1 MAKLLGEILK
11 QKQEQLEGSEFE
23 RVEVRQEWIA
33 NCERLMSRITEWLQ
47 PFEDKNWLE
56 TQSEKIPIRE
66 DQLGDY
72 EVQALRLIFLDGQIL
87 TFKPV
92 GRFIIRAQGRVD
104 VVSGSSGST
113 LLVML
118 LHIENDEWEFAR
130 RERRYEKHEKPVRR
144 WKFNKSALEEFL
156 AEFLEE

>member
-1 MAKLLGEILK
+1 MAKQLEVILK
-11 QKQEQLEGSEFE
+11 QKLEQQKASEFK
-23 RVEVRQEWIA
+23 RAEVRQEWIS
-33 NCERLMSRITEWLQ
+33 NCEKLMSKIAEWLQ
-47 PFEDKNWLE
+47 PLKDKNWLE
-56 TQSEKIPIRE
+56 IQSEDIPIRE

-72 EVQALRLIFLDGQIL
+72 EARSLRLIFLDSQIL
-87 TFKPV
+87 TFRPV
-92 GRFIIRAQGRVD
+92 GRFIIGAQGRVD
-104 VVSGSSGST
+104 VVSGST

-118 LHIENDEWEFAR
+118 LHIGNDEWEFAR

>member
-1 MAKLLGEILK
+1 MAKQLEEILK
-11 QKQEQLEGSEFE
+11 QKQKQQKASEFKH
-23 RVEVRQEWIA
+23 VEVRQEWIA
-33 NCERLMSRITEWLQ
+33 NCEKLMSKITEWLQ
-47 PFEDKNWLE
+47 PLEDKDWLE
-56 TQSEKIPIRE
+56 IQSKNIPIRE

-72 EVQALRLIFLDGQIL
+72 EARSLRLIFLDSKIL
-87 TFKPV
+87 TFRPV

-118 LHIENDEWEFAR
+118 LHKGNDKWEFAR

>member
-1 MAKLLGEILK
+1 MWS
-11 QKQEQLEGSEFE
+11 Q
-23 RVEVRQEWIA
+23 V
-33 NCERLMSRITEWLQ
+33 
-47 PFEDKNWLE
+47 
-56 TQSEKIPIRE
+56 
-66 DQLGDY
+66 
-72 EVQALRLIFLDGQIL
+72 
-87 TFKPV
+87 
-92 GRFIIRAQGRVD
+92 AQV
-104 VVSGSSGST
+104 ST

>member
-1 MAKLLGEILK
+1 MAKLLEDILK
-11 QKQEQLEGSEFE
+11 QKQEQQEASEFE
-23 RVEVRQEWIA
+23 HVAVRQEWIA
-33 NCERLMSRITEWLQ
+33 NCEKLMSKIAEWLQ
-47 PFEDKNWLE
+47 PLKDKNWLE
-56 TQSEKIPIRE
+56 IQSENIPIRE

-72 EVQALRLIFLDGQIL
+72 EARSLRLVFLDSQIL
-87 TFKPV
+87 TFRPV
-92 GRFIIRAQGRVD
+92 GRFIIGAQGRVN
-104 VVSGSSGST
+104 VVSGST

-118 LHIENDEWEFAR
+118 LHSGNDEWDFAR

>member
-1 MAKLLGEILK
+1 MAKQLEMILK
-11 QKQEQLEGSEFE
+11 QKQEQQKASGFK
-23 RVEVRQEWIA
+23 RAEVRQEWIA
-33 NCERLMSRITEWLQ
+33 NCEKLMSRITGWLQ
-47 PFEDKNWLE
+47 PLEDKNWLKI
-56 TQSEKIPIRE
+56 QSEKIPIRE

-72 EVQALRLIFLDGQIL
+72 EVQSLRLVFLDSQIL
-87 TFKPV
+87 TFRPV

-104 VVSGSSGST
+104 VISGSSGST

-118 LHIENDEWEFAR
+118 LHIKNDKWEFAR